1 MREIPMGF
9 VQHCTRVL
17 HLDTLQKK
25 TIVKRKSC
33 GGSDMNEKM
42 FEIFDIV
49 I

>member
-17 HLDTLQKK
+17 HLDTLQK
-25 TIVKRKSC
+25 TIMKRKSC